1 MIYTPPLPCDQLFSV
16 CLAQPSITSLLGL
29 SLHLFRGKHAE
40 SAPVFLFLCT
50 GADIF
55 FVIFFLL
62 FGANEG
68 FFRINAVGYIW
79 PFSSLEPFKN
89 ISCVKSYN
97 WILCFCINVSNV
109 FSFFCFS
116 LLLWPG
122 AGLWKVISSL
132 LEHTRRTASEIM
144 GPLWR
149 QFRHL
154 ASHIKGE
161 RTKCFVPSGIL
172 LADKFCQN
180 MIRSEITN
188 ARTVPLLSA
197 LRPLPLHLFTVSKIM
212 ISVPFPPT
220 SGWNPEP
227 TLFPSNCPGNFLG
240 GFLCVVPLTACYD
253 LHKPAQH
260 PNPKLSFHVGLQQ
273 MTHCGCYFMNYP
285 TFICVLSRV
294 TNSFVML

>member
-1 MIYTPPLPCDQLFSV
+1 
-16 CLAQPSITSLLGL
+16 
-29 SLHLFRGKHAE
+29 
-40 SAPVFLFLCT
+40 
-50 GADIF
+50 
-55 FVIFFLL
+55 
-62 FGANEG
+62 
-68 FFRINAVGYIW
+68 
-79 PFSSLEPFKN
+79 
-89 ISCVKSYN
+89 
-97 WILCFCINVSNV
+97 
-109 FSFFCFS
+109 
-116 LLLWPG
+116 
-122 AGLWKVISSL
+122 
-132 LEHTRRTASEIM
+132 M